1 MYNQCGKCWV
11 PFHHRVSSTLK
22 GQEKPLCSPPP
33 PLFQLQV
40 HSPSAVWK
48 KGNQEQSYLWVDV
61 ILFSWGALV
70 FFRSSASKLYH
81 SCPPLELSS
90 INSQNRIK
98 LTSEKPLGPHWISWL
113 LTASEASAV
122 PSFPMVPVLLLGVK
136 ESPSPI
142 LPLKLPLIGFCTNC
156 YEIAELEK
164 HKLVQN
170 LYTPLHINKL
180 LWVKL

>member
-1 MYNQCGKCWV
+1 MWEVLSPLPPSCQFNTKRPGEASLFSTSSIVPAPGSFSLCCLEEGKS
-11 PFHHRVSSTLK
+11 R
-22 GQEKPLCSPPP
+22 
-33 PLFQLQV
+33 
-40 HSPSAVWK
+40 AV
-48 KGNQEQSYLWVDV
+48 LWVDV
-61 ILFSWGALV
+61 TLFSWGALV
-70 FFRSSASKLYH
+70 FCRSSASKLYH

-90 INSQNRIK
+90 INSPNRIK